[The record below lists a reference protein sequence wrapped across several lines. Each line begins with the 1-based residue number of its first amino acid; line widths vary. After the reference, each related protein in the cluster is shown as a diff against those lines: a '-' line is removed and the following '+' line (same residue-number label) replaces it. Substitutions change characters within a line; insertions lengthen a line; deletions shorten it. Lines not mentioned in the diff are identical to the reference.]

1 MVEELGDILRSGF
14 ETWKKNLTICLPFV
28 FSLLLTLSV
37 GALVI
42 GGALMMVLG
51 PVLPSLTPS
60 LTSAASGE
68 IPPELIQQL
77 QPLLLQNIG
86 IFVAAVVIT
95 GIFVLLITTF
105 FSAGAIGMA
114 NEATETGRTSLADMT
129 DYGRRKFISL
139 LVATVIVGLIAFA
152 GVVFLIPG
160 VVYLLPAITS
170 QTPPDVTNMAAFAL
184 LFLGFVIMLFY
195 MLIVSII
202 FALPPYAVVIDDLGA
217 VEGVKKG
224 FTFFM
229 AHKLDV
235 FLLWILVLVIAILA
249 SIIVGA
255 IPYLGQW
262 LSMAVSVLIIQP
274 LSVIWWSRLYLSGRE
289 PTGF

>member
-1 MVEELGDILRSGF
+1 MGEELGAILSNGF
-14 ETWKKNLTICLPFV
+14 ETWKKNLEICLPFV
-28 FSLLLTLSV
+28 FSFILTSLVALLI
-37 GALVI
+37 I
-42 GGALMMVLG
+42 GGALLIIVG
-51 PVLPSLTPS
+51 PLLPSLIPA
-60 LTSAASGE
+60 LTNAGE
-68 IPPELIQQL
+68 IPPEVIQQL
-77 QPLLLQNIG
+77 LPQFLQNLG
-86 IFVAAVVIT
+86 ILVAAIIIT
-95 GIFVLLITTF
+95 GILVLLINAF

-152 GVVFLIPG
+152 GVVFLIPS